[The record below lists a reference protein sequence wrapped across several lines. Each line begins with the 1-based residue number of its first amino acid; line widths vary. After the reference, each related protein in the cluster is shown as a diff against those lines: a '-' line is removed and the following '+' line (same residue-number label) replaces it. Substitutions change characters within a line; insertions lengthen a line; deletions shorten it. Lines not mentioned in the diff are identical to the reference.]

1 VHKKRATTNE
11 RTVDDDTIPSVDV
24 ETAGAIDRLGDRIDR
39 LGDRV
44 GLLGDRVGLLG
55 VRVDSLGAEL
65 ADLRT
70 ALHEGLEENR
80 RYALMLN
87 ESTRDD
93 VRLVADGV
101 AALAVKIDSLRR

>member
-24 ETAGAIDRLGDRIDR
+24 ETAGAIDRLGDRID
-39 LGDRV
+39 
-44 GLLGDRVGLLG
+44 
-55 VRVDSLGAEL
+55 SLGAEV
-65 ADLRT
+65 ADLRA

-87 ESTRDD
+87 EHTRDD
-93 VRLVADGV
+93 VRLVAEGV